1 MSNNKIEKHHLSKA
15 LLEYLSSLASPEGG
29 QEYLNDR
36 LAPIEKKVRLNTSD
50 LREAEGR
57 IQANENNIAEI
68 KGALTAM
75 DTETVLQNL
84 EKITTDYNG
93 LFNEGKNT
101 IALGKLD
108 PAVRESLAEIAAL
121 SEQVSTLT
129 KTITE
134 SGNANASNLSE
145 LNTALT
151 TLSNELSVYKES
163 AGAAAAGLGERIQSL
178 EDWKTEEMNKD
189 PLISMGNLNSE
200 LKQYIQKID
209 ELDALKETIEDLK
222 KSVSS
227 LLDMTKSVT
236 QGQYLSVIRQ
246 KIATKPLVNR
256 VDIAKT
262 EREFNS
268 LKKGKRRNIYYDGK
282 VYSGSEIIVPKVNEE
297 ELTKE
302 ELAEWN
308 RQKEAGFYY
317 TANEEGLLN
326 EELNSSFIWDENS
339 MRLYF
344 NENGILSILPVNTS
358 VNDTQSS
365 EEFSLLANETRD
377 YEIEDPIL
385 RDAKVFVLDDDKE
398 SATYQKWINAEGVCT
413 LAFGSHALTIKNDTE
428 NNLTIKV
435 VYYGG
440 RLNNV
445 DTENP

>member
-29 QEYLNDR
+29 QEYLDDR
-36 LAPIEKKVRLNTSD
+36 LAPIERNVRLNTSD
-50 LREAEGR
+50 LREAEDR
-57 IQANENNIAEI
+57 IQANENNITEI
-68 KGALTAM
+68 KGALTAL

-84 EKITTDYNG
+84 EKITTDYNS
-93 LFNEGKNT
+93 LFNEGENT

-108 PAVRESLAEIAAL
+108 PTVREGIAEIAAL

-129 KTITE
+129 ETITE
-134 SGNANASNLSE
+134 SGDANASNLSE

-151 TLSNELSVYKES
+151 ALSNELSTYKES

-209 ELDALKETIEDLK
+209 ELDALKNTIENLK
-222 KSVSS
+222 GSISS
-227 LLDMTKSVT
+227 LLDMTKTVT
-236 QGQYLSVIRQ
+236 QGQYLSVIKQ
-246 KIATKPLVNR
+246 EIATKPLVNR

-268 LKKGKRRNIYYDGK
+268 LKEGKRRSIYYDGK
-282 VYSGSEIIVPKVNEE
+282 VYSGSEIAPEVNEG
-297 ELTKE
+297 ELTEE

-317 TANEEGLLN
+317 TANEEGLLS

-344 NENGILSILPVNTS
+344 NENGNLSILPVNTS
-358 VNDTQSS
+358 ANDTQSS

-385 RDAKVFVLDDDKE
+385 RDAKVFVLDDDEE